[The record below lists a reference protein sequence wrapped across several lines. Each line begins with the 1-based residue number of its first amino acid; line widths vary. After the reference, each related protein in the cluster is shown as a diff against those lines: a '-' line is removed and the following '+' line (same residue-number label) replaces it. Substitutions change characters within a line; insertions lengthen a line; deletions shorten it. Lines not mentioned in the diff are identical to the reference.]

1 MKKLR
6 YVILTL
12 VLALSGWTS
21 TAAMI
26 FKSPDNQMWDMWCY
40 HDKGTWYLYF
50 LSASKGEQ
58 YDGFSVATSPDGV
71 HWNFAGT
78 PVRMS
83 DKVNGGL
90 GNTGLGTGHTWKS
103 PHYAQDGK
111 FFSDF
116 TVNGTS
122 KSPSSYIRFVESR
135 DLLHWQHLD
144 IEFRRTRAGTRRIT
158 AGTASKPWPVP
169 AVATMAIGR
178 RRPKNVWASA
188 SERPTTACTGGP
200 CRHRCWIGLGTLS
213 PRKSRS
219 AGWRKLGRNI
229 RATYR
234 LHPIER
240 DYRVVTFTADHP
252 EGPFRA
258 ASKNF
263 EVLPGLPY
271 SWFPGFFPSPDGMLV
286 PHQSMFRIPHS
297 GKLAVYAAPL
307 KRADV
312 DKEGTLRFA
321 WWRGNE
327 ALKGAPRAVRLNRS
341 ADNKAATPAFLDAM
355 HGCAARFDPGRSR
368 DF

>member
-12 VLALSGWTS
+12 VLALSGWIS

-40 HDKGTWYLYF
+40 HDKGNWYLYF

-144 IEFRRTRAGTRRIT
+144 IEFRPDPRWYKEDYRWDCIKAMARSRWRLLWLLDGGAQRTFGLRLRRDRRRRAL
-158 AGTASKPWPVP
+158 AGP
-169 AVATMAIGR
+169 AATVAGLGWGPCPPGSRGR
-178 RRPKNVWASA
+178 R
-188 SERPTTACTGGP
+188 
-200 CRHRCWIGLGTLS
+200 
-213 PRKSRS
+213 
-219 AGWRKLGRNI
+219 GRENWTEI
-229 RATYR
+229 FRAAYR
-234 LHPIER
+234 LHPIKR

-263 EVLPGLPY
+263 EVCPACRTV
-271 SWFPGFFPSPDGMLV
+271 GFRILPSPTV
-286 PHQSMFRIPHS
+286 CWCRI
-297 GKLAVYAAPL
+297 
-307 KRADV
+307 
-312 DKEGTLRFA
+312 
-321 WWRGNE
+321 
-327 ALKGAPRAVRLNRS
+327 
-341 ADNKAATPAFLDAM
+341 
-355 HGCAARFDPGRSR
+355 SR
-368 DF
+368 CSDSP

>member
-144 IEFRRTRAGTRRIT
+144 IEFRPDPRWYKEDYRWDCIKAMARAGGGYYGYWTAAPKERLGFGFGETDDGMHWRALPPPLLDWAGHPVPQEVEVGGVEKIGQKYFALLTAFTRSKGTTVWSPSPPTTRRGLSAPRQKIL
-158 AGTASKPWPVP
+158 KCCP
-169 AVATMAIGR
+169 ACRTVGFLDSSPALTVCWCRISR
-178 RRPKNVWASA
+178 CSA
-188 SERPTTACTGGP
+188 F
-200 CRHRCWIGLGTLS
+200 
-213 PRKSRS
+213 
-219 AGWRKLGRNI
+219 
-229 RATYR
+229 
-234 LHPIER
+234 PI
-240 DYRVVTFTADHP
+240 
-252 EGPFRA
+252 A
-258 ASKNF
+258 ASWPF
-263 EVLPGLPY
+263 TRR
-271 SWFPGFFPSPDGMLV
+271 
-286 PHQSMFRIPHS
+286 H
-297 GKLAVYAAPL
+297 
-307 KRADV
+307 
-312 DKEGTLRFA
+312 
-321 WWRGNE
+321 
-327 ALKGAPRAVRLNRS
+327 
-341 ADNKAATPAFLDAM
+341 
-355 HGCAARFDPGRSR
+355 
-368 DF
+368 